1 MVVSTLMMAVE
12 ERLKVVHANLELPK
26 ELCVEEVGRLKG
38 HAYAELAACE
48 RKLVILDGGGAMV

>member
-1 MVVSTLMMAVE
+1 MMAVE